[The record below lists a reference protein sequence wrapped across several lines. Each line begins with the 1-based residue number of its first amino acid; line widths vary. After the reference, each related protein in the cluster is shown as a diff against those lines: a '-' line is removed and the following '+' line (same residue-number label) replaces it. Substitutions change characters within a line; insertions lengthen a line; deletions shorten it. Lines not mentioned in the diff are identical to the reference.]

1 MSDIKL
7 GSLPLKH
14 AIVNPLY
21 IPAKLNTAIE
31 GLSRS
36 QQPILDS
43 AISEVLTMTKLAQDL
58 YAGLP
63 KADRKRKHPLMAWR
77 LDMPIDYKDAGHGSF
92 GQTPDLRDYFL
103 LGGKNPEKS
112 LRRHW
117 PKDSWG
123 HPMKYAGSVNAGIWP
138 QIFHNLTKWKTN
150 QWTTLSYYGIERTL
164 EAFDERELTNTTYHL
179 WVAGQTANP
188 GTEKQDCFV
197 YVQSERLEEE
207 DTMRILSKMY
217 DERAAK
223 LEEAIPYA
231 KYLELFNTLQQEASD
246 AHKEWL
252 VSFPTG
258 FLCKPTLGI
267 DVEDGDYRLHDA
279 LSEQYP
285 FTQEYGNRIT
295 VFGEP
300 RGQQTP
306 HRWIAPNPLPAG
318 PRALAPLLHWKCP
331 DADMDMQVLADL
343 PSHDRYAVN
352 HYCKLHGTCT

>member
-21 IPAKLNTAIE
+21 IPSKLNTE
-31 GLSRS
+31 VKKLSSS

-43 AISEVLTMTKLAQDL
+43 AVNEVLTMTKLAQGL

-63 KADRKRKHPLMAWR
+63 KADRKLKHPLMAWR
-77 LDMPIDYKDAGHGSF
+77 LDMPIVHTDEGHGSF
-92 GQTPDLRDYFL
+92 GQIPDLRAYFL
-103 LGGKNPEKS
+103 LSSKNPEAS
-112 LRRHW
+112 LRRNW

-123 HPMKYAGSVNAGIWP
+123 NPMKYAGSINVGIWAHV
-138 QIFHNLTKWKTN
+138 FHNLTKWKTN
-150 QWTTLSYYGIERTL
+150 KWTTLSYYGIERNL
-164 EAFDERELTNTTYHL
+164 EAFDDRSLTNTTYHL

-197 YVQSERLEEE
+197 YIQSVRME
-207 DTMRILSKMY
+207 DDFHEFMNQILA
-217 DERAAK
+217 DRAAK
-223 LEEAIPYA
+223 LESAIPYT
-231 KYLELFNTLQQEASD
+231 KYLELFNQLQQEASD
-246 AHKEWL
+246 ANKEWL

-258 FLCKPTLGI
+258 FLGKPKLGI
-267 DVEDGDYRLHDA
+267 DLEDGNYRLHDA

-285 FTQEYGNRIT
+285 FSQDYRNRIT

-343 PSHDRYAVN
+343 PSHDRFAVN
-352 HYCKLHGTCT
+352 HYCKLQGTCT